1 MVNDTPVLDIKPYI
15 PHYDSPMPL
24 ENADNNSEISFIG
37 SREAG
42 DGEETVDESLLG
54 GVASNSQS
62 NVLASPTVKVPQW
75 VLKKSQ
81 MIVNFSETALIQIQ
95 QLGVHQVSQIA
106 RHVLKYEI

>member
-1 MVNDTPVLDIKPYI
+1 MVNGTPVLDIKPYI

-24 ENADNNSEISFIG
+24 EQVDNNSEVSFIG

-54 GVASNSQS
+54 GVASNSRS
-62 NVLASPTVKVPQW
+62 NVPASPTVKVPQW

-81 MIVNFSETALIQIQ
+81 MNVNFSETALLQIQ
-95 QLGVHQVSQIA
+95 QLGVHQVSQIF
-106 RHVLKYEI
+106 LSF